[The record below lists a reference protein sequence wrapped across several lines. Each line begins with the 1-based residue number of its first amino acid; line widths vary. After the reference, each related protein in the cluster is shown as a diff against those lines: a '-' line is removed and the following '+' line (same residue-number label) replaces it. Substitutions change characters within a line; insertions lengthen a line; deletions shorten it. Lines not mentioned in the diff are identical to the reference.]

1 MLALFA
7 SAFGLG
13 IAFCAPPGTVM
24 SESVRRGLKG
34 GFWATLRLQMGS
46 LIGDATWAIIGL
58 TGAGLLVQQ
67 PVIKIV
73 LMSLGVLLLAYL
85 AFCAARDAW
94 QAADLPSSGDV
105 EQANT
110 PLSNAIRGDFIT
122 GALLSL
128 TNPTAVAYWLALGG
142 ALVALGIEHPKFQHY
157 SVFFVGFMIACVV
170 WSFLTAGVI
179 AWGRRLLNPR
189 FYRWVNAICALLL
202 GLAAVGVARRVLQTL
217 LGG

>member
-58 TGAGLLVQQ
+58 TGAGFLVQQ
-67 PVIKIV
+67 ALIKII
-73 LMSLGVLLLAYL
+73 LMGLGAILLGYLAY
-85 AFCAARDAW
+85 CAARDAW
-94 QAADLPSSGDV
+94 RGQDIASQDTAEAVDPAGKTN
-105 EQANT
+105 Q
-110 PLSNAIRGDFIT
+110 GDFIT

-128 TNPTAVAYWLALGG
+128 TNPTAIAYWLALGG
-142 ALVALGIEHPKFQHY
+142 ALAAIGIEHPEPRHY
-157 SVFFVGFMIACVV
+157 TVFFIGFMIACVV
-170 WSFLTAGVI
+170 WSFLTAGII

-189 FYRWVNAICALLL
+189 FYRWVNGVCAVLL
-202 GLAAVGVARRVLQTL
+202 GLAAIGVARAVVQIAQ
-217 LGG
+217 GG

>member
-24 SESVRRGLKG
+24 SESIRRGLKG

-58 TGAGLLVQQ
+58 AGAGLLVQQ
-67 PVIKIV
+67 PLIKIL
-73 LMSLGVLLLAYL
+73 LMSLGAVLLGYL
-85 AFCAARDAW
+85 ACCAARDAW
-94 QAADLPSSGDV
+94 RGQDIRPGQDAA
-105 EQANT
+105 AN
-110 PLSNAIRGDFIT
+110 AGKGDFVT
-122 GALLSL
+122 GVLLSL
-128 TNPTAVAYWLALGG
+128 TNPTSVAYWLALGG
-142 ALVALGIEHPKFQHY
+142 ALAALGIEHPGPPHY
-157 SVFFVGFMIACVV
+157 AVFFVGFMIACLV

-189 FYRWVNAICALLL
+189 FYRWINGICAVLL
-202 GLAAVGVARRVLQTL
+202 GIAAIGVAQTVGDIL
-217 LGG
+217 RAG

>member
-24 SESVRRGLKG
+24 SESIRRGLKG

-58 TGAGLLVQQ
+58 AGAGLLVQQ
-67 PVIKIV
+67 PLIKIL
-73 LMSLGVLLLAYL
+73 LMGLGAILLGYL
-85 AFCAARDAW
+85 ACCAARDAW
-94 QAADLPSSGDV
+94 RGQGILPAA
-105 EQANT
+105 
-110 PLSNAIRGDFIT
+110 NAALKASKGDFIT
-122 GALLSL
+122 GVLLSL
-128 TNPTAVAYWLALGG
+128 TNPTSVAYWLALGG
-142 ALVALGIEHPKFQHY
+142 ALAALGIEHPGLPHY
-157 SVFFVGFMIACVV
+157 AVFFVGFMIACLV

-189 FYRWVNAICALLL
+189 FYRWINGICAVLL
-202 GLAAVGVARRVLQTL
+202 GIAAIGVAQTVGDIL
-217 LGG
+217 RAG